1 MGEKTVA
8 AETPWWKS
16 SVFYEIYMPSFCD
29 GNGDGTGDFQGLTS
43 KLDYLRELG
52 IGGIWLTPFYPSPRV
67 DNGYD
72 ISDYYGVDPVFGT
85 LDDFDRFVRE
95 AHRRGIRV
103 IADLVLNHTSAEHP
117 WFIESRSS
125 RTSPKRDWY
134 IWKDAVDGGTPNNW
148 ESFFGGTAWEWD
160 EATGQ
165 YYYHAFAKEQVDL
178 NWANPEVREAMKEVM
193 SFWLGRGIDGFR
205 LDVINFLKVSGQFKE
220 NPVTAD
226 GEQDHRFDQNQE
238 GIVEAIRD
246 ICEFVR
252 SQNKDVFMVGE
263 VGSEDMEVLRRYSGG
278 DLLDVVFNFNL
289 GSRKE
294 LKVQGMFAELVRMED
309 LHRPEQVPTIFFSSH
324 DMPRHYSRFSSGD
337 DSLDL
342 YTAKLMAALMLTA
355 KGVPFIYYGDE
366 IGMRDFVP
374 ADIAQMRD
382 IQGLTAYRMA
392 KESGMPEADALTAAI
407 LRSRDHSRTPMQWDG
422 SRYGGFSLHGSWIP
436 LGPSSQQV
444 HVQKQWGS
452 KHSLLE
458 FYRSLIRL
466 RGKHK
471 ALQTGKYTFLKR
483 KGECIYY
490 GRQSEEEEVWVAL
503 NFGNRPCDLN
513 HLAADAASYRL
524 LLTSKETSA
533 DSNRCHSLVIDPF
546 EAAVWATSTNHNMQ

>member
-8 AETPWWKS
+8 AETTWWKS

-29 GNGDGTGDFQGLTS
+29 GNGDGIGDFQGLTS

-85 LDDFDRFVRE
+85 LDDFDHFVRE

-117 WFIESRSS
+117 WFMESRSS

-134 IWKDAVDGGTPNNW
+134 IWKDAVDGGTPNHW

-294 LKVQGMFAELVRMED
+294 LKVHEMFTELVRMEE

-337 DSLDL
+337 DSVDL
-342 YTAKLMAALMLTA
+342 CTAKLIAALMLTA

-374 ADIAQMRD
+374 ADIGQMRD

-392 KESGMPEADALTAAI
+392 KESGMPEADALAAAI

-436 LGPSSQQV
+436 LGPSSRQV

-452 KHSLLE
+452 KDSLLE

-490 GRQSEEEEVWVAL
+490 GRRSEEEEIWVAL
-503 NFGNRPCDLN
+503 NFGNRPCDLS
-513 HLAADAASYRL
+513 HLAADAALYRL

-533 DSNRCHSLVIDPF
+533 DPNRCHSLVIDPF
-546 EAAVWATSTNHNMQ
+546 EAAVWATNTNHNMQ

>member
-1 MGEKTVA
+1 MGESQAA

-43 KLDYLRELG
+43 KLDYLRDLG

-85 LDDFDRFVRE
+85 LADFDRFVQE

-103 IADLVLNHTSAEHP
+103 IADLVLNHTSAEHS

-148 ESFFGGTAWEWD
+148 ESFFGGSAWEWD

-165 YYYHAFAKEQVDL
+165 YYYHAFAREQVDL

-205 LDVINFLKVSGQFKE
+205 LDVINFLKVSGQFQG
-220 NPVTAD
+220 NPVTAA
-226 GEQDHRFDQNQE
+226 GGQDHRFDQNQE
-238 GIVEAIRD
+238 GILEAIRD
-246 ICEFVR
+246 ICEFAR
-252 SQNKDVFMVGE
+252 SQNKEVFMVGE

-278 DLLDVVFNFNL
+278 ELLDVVFNFNL
-289 GSRKE
+289 GSCKE
-294 LKVQGMFAELVRMED
+294 LIVKKLFAELVRMEEH
-309 LHRPEQVPTIFFSSH
+309 HRPEQMPTLFFSSH
-324 DMPRHYSRFSSGD
+324 DMPRHYTRFSSGK
-337 DSLDL
+337 DSMDIC
-342 YTAKLMAALMLTA
+342 TAKLMAALMLTA

-374 ADIAQMRD
+374 EDIGQMRD

-392 KESGMPEADALTAAI
+392 VESGMPEDDALAAAI
-407 LRSRDHSRTPMQWDG
+407 SRSRDHSRTPMQWDA
-422 SRYGGFSLHGSWIP
+422 SRYAGFSQHESWIP
-436 LGPSSQQV
+436 FGPSFREV
-444 HVQKQWGS
+444 HVQKQWGDAQ
-452 KHSLLE
+452 SLLE

-466 RGKHK
+466 RGRHK
-471 ALQTGKYTFLKR
+471 ALQTGKYNFLR
-483 KGECIYY
+483 LIGECVWY
-490 GRQSEEEEVWVAL
+490 GRQSEEEEMWVAL
-503 NFGNRPCDLN
+503 NFGKHACDLSEMG
-513 HLAADAASYRL
+513 ADPGSYRL
-524 LLTSKETSA
+524 LLTSGGESGKIER
-533 DSNRCHSLVIDPF
+533 DSMVAGPY
-546 EAAVWATSTNHNMQ
+546 EASVWVVEH

>member
-43 KLDYLRELG
+43 KLDYLRDLG

-117 WFIESRSS
+117 RFMESRSS

-134 IWKDAVDGGTPNNW
+134 IWKDAVNGGTPNNW

-220 NPVTAD
+220 NPVTAN

-278 DLLDVVFNFNL
+278 ELLDVVFNFNL

-294 LKVQGMFAELVRMED
+294 LKVHEMFAELVRMEE

-342 YTAKLMAALMLTA
+342 CTAKLMAALMLTA

-374 ADIAQMRD
+374 ADIGQMRD

-392 KESGMPEADALTAAI
+392 KESGMPEADALTTAI
-407 LRSRDHSRTPMQWDG
+407 LRSQDHSRTPMQWDG

-436 LGPSSQQV
+436 LGPSSQQI

-458 FYRSLIRL
+458 FYRSLILL
-466 RGKHK
+466 RGKHR

-490 GRQSEEEEVWVAL
+490 SRQSEEEEIWVAL

-513 HLAADAASYRL
+513 HLAADAALYRL
-524 LLTSKETSA
+524 LLTSKETSV
-533 DSNRCHSLVIDPF
+533 DPNRCHSLVIDPF
-546 EAAVWATSTNHNMQ
+546 EAAVWATNTNHNMQ

>member
-43 KLDYLRELG
+43 KLDYLQELG

-134 IWKDAVDGGTPNNW
+134 IWKDAVDGGTPNHW
-148 ESFFGGTAWEWD
+148 ESFFGGTGWEWD

-278 DLLDVVFNFNL
+278 ELLDVVFNFNL

-294 LKVQGMFAELVRMED
+294 LKVQEMFAELVRMEE
-309 LHRPEQVPTIFFSSH
+309 LHRPEQMPTIFFSSH

-337 DSLDL
+337 DSMDL

-355 KGVPFIYYGDE
+355 RGVPFIYYGDE

-374 ADIAQMRD
+374 ADIGQMRD

-392 KESGMPEADALTAAI
+392 KESGMTEADALAAAS

-422 SRYGGFSLHGSWIP
+422 SRFGGFSLHGSWIP
-436 LGPSSQQV
+436 LGPSSRQV

-452 KHSLLE
+452 KDSLLE

-490 GRQSEEEEVWVAL
+490 GRQSEEEEIWVAL
-503 NFGNRPCDLN
+503 NFGNRPCDLS
-513 HLAADAASYRL
+513 HLAADAALYRL
-524 LLTSKETSA
+524 LLTSKETSV
-533 DSNRCHSLVIDPF
+533 DPNRCHSLVIDPF
-546 EAAVWATSTNHNMQ
+546 KAAVWATNTNHNMQ

>member
-8 AETPWWKS
+8 AETPWWKN

-43 KLDYLRELG
+43 KLDYLRDLG

-85 LDDFDRFVRE
+85 LDDFDHFVRE

-117 WFIESRSS
+117 WFMESRAS

-134 IWKDAVDGGTPNNW
+134 IWKDAVDGGTPNHW

-294 LKVQGMFAELVRMED
+294 LKVHEMFTELVRMEE

-337 DSLDL
+337 DSVDL
-342 YTAKLMAALMLTA
+342 CTAKLIAALMLTA

-374 ADIAQMRD
+374 ADIGQMRD

-392 KESGMPEADALTAAI
+392 KESGMPEADALAAAI

-436 LGPSSQQV
+436 LGPSSRQV

-452 KHSLLE
+452 KDSLLE

-466 RGKHK
+466 RSKHK

-483 KGECIYY
+483 EGECIYY
-490 GRQSEEEEVWVAL
+490 GRQSEEEEIWVAL
-503 NFGNRPCDLN
+503 NFGNRPCDLS
-513 HLAADAASYRL
+513 HLAADAALYRL

-533 DSNRCHSLVIDPF
+533 DPNRCHSLVIDPF
-546 EAAVWATSTNHNMQ
+546 EAAVWATNTNHNMQ

>member
-43 KLDYLRELG
+43 KLDYLRDLG
-52 IGGIWLTPFYPSPRV
+52 IGGIWLTPFYPSPCV

-85 LDDFDRFVRE
+85 MDDFDRFVRK
-95 AHRRGIRV
+95 AHQRGIRV

-134 IWKDAVDGGTPNNW
+134 IWKDAVDGGTPNHW

-263 VGSEDMEVLRRYSGG
+263 VGSEVMEVLRRYSGG

-294 LKVQGMFAELVRMED
+294 LKIQEMFAELVRMEE
-309 LHRPEQVPTIFFSSH
+309 LHRPDQVPTIFFSSH

-337 DSLDL
+337 DSVDL

-374 ADIAQMRD
+374 ADIGQMRD

-490 GRQSEEEEVWVAL
+490 GRQSEEEEIWVAL

-546 EAAVWATSTNHNMQ
+546 EAAVWATNTNHNMQ

>member
-95 AHRRGIRV
+95 ARRRGIRV
-103 IADLVLNHTSAEHP
+103 IADLVLNHTSADHP

-134 IWKDAVDGGTPNNW
+134 IWKDAVDGGTPNHW

-205 LDVINFLKVSGQFKE
+205 LDVINFLKVSG
-220 NPVTAD
+220 
-226 GEQDHRFDQNQE
+226 HR
-238 GIVEAIRD
+238 IR
-246 ICEFVR
+246 CR
-252 SQNKDVFMVGE
+252 
-263 VGSEDMEVLRRYSGG
+263 
-278 DLLDVVFNFNL
+278 
-289 GSRKE
+289 
-294 LKVQGMFAELVRMED
+294 
-309 LHRPEQVPTIFFSSH
+309 
-324 DMPRHYSRFSSGD
+324 RFSS
-337 DSLDL
+337 
-342 YTAKLMAALMLTA
+342 AAMTCR
-355 KGVPFIYYGDE
+355 GI
-366 IGMRDFVP
+366 
-374 ADIAQMRD
+374 IAGFPLET
-382 IQGLTAYRMA
+382 IPWTC
-392 KESGMPEADALTAAI
+392 
-407 LRSRDHSRTPMQWDG
+407 TP
-422 SRYGGFSLHGSWIP
+422 
-436 LGPSSQQV
+436 PS
-444 HVQKQWGS
+444 
-452 KHSLLE
+452 
-458 FYRSLIRL
+458 
-466 RGKHK
+466 
-471 ALQTGKYTFLKR
+471 
-483 KGECIYY
+483 
-490 GRQSEEEEVWVAL
+490 
-503 NFGNRPCDLN
+503 
-513 HLAADAASYRL
+513 
-524 LLTSKETSA
+524 
-533 DSNRCHSLVIDPF
+533 
-546 EAAVWATSTNHNMQ
+546 

>member
-8 AETPWWKS
+8 AETTWWKS

-29 GNGDGTGDFQGLTS
+29 GNGDGTGDFRGLTS
-43 KLDYLRELG
+43 KLDYLRDLG

-85 LDDFDRFVRE
+85 LDDFDHFVRE

-117 WFIESRSS
+117 WFMESRSS

-134 IWKDAVDGGTPNNW
+134 IWKDAVDGGTPNHW

-278 DLLDVVFNFNL
+278 ELLDVVFNFNL

-294 LKVQGMFAELVRMED
+294 LKVQEMFAELVRMEE
-309 LHRPEQVPTIFFSSH
+309 LHRPEQMPTIFFSSH

-337 DSLDL
+337 DSMDL

-374 ADIAQMRD
+374 ADIGQMRD

-392 KESGMPEADALTAAI
+392 KESGVPEADALAAAI

-422 SRYGGFSLHGSWIP
+422 SRFGGFSLHGSWIP
-436 LGPSSQQV
+436 LGPSSRQV

-452 KHSLLE
+452 KDSLLE

-471 ALQTGKYTFLKR
+471 VLQTGKYTFLKR

-490 GRQSEEEEVWVAL
+490 GRQSEEEEIWVAL
-503 NFGNRPCDLN
+503 NFGNRPCDLS
-513 HLAADAASYRL
+513 HLAADAALYRL

-533 DSNRCHSLVIDPF
+533 DPNRCHSLVIDPF
-546 EAAVWATSTNHNMQ
+546 EAAVWATNTNHNMQ

>member
-1 MGEKTVA
+1 VA

-43 KLDYLRELG
+43 KLDYLRDLG

-103 IADLVLNHTSAEHP
+103 IADLVLNHTSADHP

-294 LKVQGMFAELVRMED
+294 LKIQEMFAELVRMEE
-309 LHRPEQVPTIFFSSH
+309 LHRPDQVPTFFFSSH

-337 DSLDL
+337 DSVDL

-374 ADIAQMRD
+374 ADIGQMRD

-490 GRQSEEEEVWVAL
+490 GRQSEEEEIWVAL

-546 EAAVWATSTNHNMQ
+546 EAAVWATNTNHNMQ

>member
-1 MGEKTVA
+1 MGEKTVT
-8 AETPWWKS
+8 AETPWWKC

-85 LDDFDRFVRE
+85 LADFDRFVRE

-294 LKVQGMFAELVRMED
+294 LKVQEMFAELVRMEE

-337 DSLDL
+337 DAVDL
-342 YTAKLMAALMLTA
+342 CTAKLMAALMLTA

-374 ADIAQMRD
+374 ADIGQMRD

-392 KESGMPEADALTAAI
+392 KESGMPDSDALAAAI

-436 LGPSSQQV
+436 LGPSSRQV

-490 GRQSEEEEVWVAL
+490 GRQSEEEEIWVAL

-513 HLAADAASYRL
+513 HLAAEAASYRL

-533 DSNRCHSLVIDPF
+533 DPNRRHSLVIDPF
-546 EAAVWATSTNHNMQ
+546 EAAVWATNTNYNMQ

>member
-85 LDDFDRFVRE
+85 LDDFDHFVRE

-117 WFIESRSS
+117 WFMESRSS

-289 GSRKE
+289 GSHKE
-294 LKVQGMFAELVRMED
+294 LKVHEMFTELVRMEE

-337 DSLDL
+337 DSVDL
-342 YTAKLMAALMLTA
+342 CTAKLIAALMLTA

-374 ADIAQMRD
+374 ADIGQMRD

-392 KESGMPEADALTAAI
+392 KESGMPEADALAAAI
-407 LRSRDHSRTPMQWDG
+407 L
-422 SRYGGFSLHGSWIP
+422 
-436 LGPSSQQV
+436 
-444 HVQKQWGS
+444 
-452 KHSLLE
+452 
-458 FYRSLIRL
+458 
-466 RGKHK
+466 
-471 ALQTGKYTFLKR
+471 
-483 KGECIYY
+483 
-490 GRQSEEEEVWVAL
+490 
-503 NFGNRPCDLN
+503 
-513 HLAADAASYRL
+513 
-524 LLTSKETSA
+524 
-533 DSNRCHSLVIDPF
+533 
-546 EAAVWATSTNHNMQ
+546 